1 MSVLNLK
8 KFDHTKSLAFLD
20 KNQVGMQRYDTLKY
34 RQFEKLTERQLG
46 FFWLPTEMDVLR
58 DAKDFKDLTPHEQHI
73 FSSNLKRQ
81 ILLDSVQGRSP
92 NLAFLPITTLP

>member
-34 RQFEKLTERQLG
+34 RQFEKLTERQ
-46 FFWLPTEMDVLR
+46 
-58 DAKDFKDLTPHEQHI
+58 
-73 FSSNLKRQ
+73 
-81 ILLDSVQGRSP
+81 
-92 NLAFLPITTLP
+92 